1 MKNNV
6 VLSRELTV
14 LKGAFGAVILE
25 ALADPQVVEVMVN
38 ADGRVWIDRIG
49 EGRIDTGETLTY
61 SMRDTILKMVANH
74 IGETITKDSPQLSA
88 VLPETGER
96 FQGLCPPVV
105 SAPCFTIR
113 KRPEIIFT
121 LENYVEQGSLTKE
134 KADLLREAVANRKN
148 ILVAGGTGSGK
159 TTFVNALLALPDFTQ
174 ERIVIIEDTPELQCS
189 AVDKVE
195 LLTKRTEPPLTM
207 RDLVMTTL
215 RLRPDR
221 IIVGEVRDG
230 SALDMLKAW
239 NTGHPGGIAT
249 IHANSAQDALGRLED
264 LVGEV
269 SAQISYRAIASAIDL
284 VVFMCRTQAGREVRE
299 IVAVKGYEGNK
310 YVFENVYPRDTVI
323 GREA

>member
-121 LENYVEQGSLTKE
+121 LEN
-134 KADLLREAVANRKN
+134 
-148 ILVAGGTGSGK
+148 
-159 TTFVNALLALPDFTQ
+159 
-174 ERIVIIEDTPELQCS
+174 
-189 AVDKVE
+189 
-195 LLTKRTEPPLTM
+195 
-207 RDLVMTTL
+207 
-215 RLRPDR
+215 
-221 IIVGEVRDG
+221 
-230 SALDMLKAW
+230 
-239 NTGHPGGIAT
+239 
-249 IHANSAQDALGRLED
+249 
-264 LVGEV
+264 
-269 SAQISYRAIASAIDL
+269 
-284 VVFMCRTQAGREVRE
+284 
-299 IVAVKGYEGNK
+299 
-310 YVFENVYPRDTVI
+310 
-323 GREA
+323 